1 MATTSQRTVTVQF
14 AGDQSGS
21 ETVQAAP
28 NTASPG
34 GIVPQ
39 ALASGN
45 NTITPPAGATA
56 CTIQKPFGNTVALTL
71 KGVNGDTGI
80 ALHLTDPDT
89 ISLAG
94 AISFVINAA
103 SGVTVHLIWS

>member
-14 AGDQSGS
+14 SGDQSGA
-21 ETVQAAP
+21 ETLSAAGNP
-28 NTASPG
+28 SSPG

-45 NTITPPAGATA
+45 NTITPPTGATA
-56 CTIQKPFGNTVALTL
+56 CTIQKPTGNTVALTL
-71 KGVNGDTGI
+71 KGVAGDTGI

-89 ISLAG
+89 VSLAG
-94 AISFVINAA
+94 AASFVINAA
-103 SGVTVHLIWS
+103 SGVTLHLFWS